1 MKTTEAHEELT
12 TCLRSSCLQT
22 ELLLCPKNELVFFFP
37 MRLFRNLQDAHT
49 LNVYQKKKK
58 KIKIKVQ
65 RKFSILEWC
74 YKVESVGI

>member
-22 ELLLCPKNELVFFFP
+22 ELLLCPKNELVFFSYEAFQKFTGCP
-37 MRLFRNLQDAHT
+37 YFKC
-49 LNVYQKKKK
+49 VPKKKK